1 MKILVTGA
9 SGFLGFAIAK
19 KLRQQGHEIINF
31 SRSSPE
37 KLFTIGVDTFEG
49 DLLESADL
57 LDLFETHQ
65 FDAVFHVAGKIAMWG
80 DWSDFYNINV
90 LGTKLL
96 LELSKTYGVK
106 KFIYTSS
113 PSVAFGQDDL
123 KGVDES
129 VGYPEEY
136 FSMYARSKAMAEQT
150 VLKMNSQEFLTC
162 ALRPHLIFG
171 PGDENL
177 IPRLLNAHRTGKLK
191 RVGNGD
197 NLVDV
202 IYVDNAADAHIEAF
216 KHLNYQSGVD
226 GEAFFIG
233 QGPVNLWSFIDQ
245 IMEKHQ
251 LPKVTKSISF
261 KKAYAIGS
269 VIETGLKIL
278 GKKNVDPPMTRF
290 VAMQLAKSHYFSH
303 KKAEE
308 RLHWKPQ
315 ISLEKG
321 IQSL

>member
-19 KLRQQGHEIINF
+19 KLRAQGHDIVNF
-31 SRSSPE
+31 SRRAPE
-37 KLFTIGVDTFEG
+37 KLFAIGVDTFEG
-49 DLLESADL
+49 DLKEASDL
-57 LDLFETHQ
+57 RDLFETHQ

-80 DWSDFYNINV
+80 DWSDFLQINY

-96 LELSKTYGVK
+96 LELAKTYGVK

-113 PSVAFGQDDL
+113 PSVAFGKNDL
-123 KGVDES
+123 LGVDES

-136 FSMYARSKAMAEQT
+136 LSMYAKSKAMAEQE
-150 VLKMNSQEFLTC
+150 VLKANCAEFLTC

-177 IPRLLNAHRTGKLK
+177 IPRLLKSHCTGKLK
-191 RVGNGD
+191 RVGNGE

-202 IYVDNAADAHIEAF
+202 VYVDNAADAHIQALE
-216 KHLNYQSGVD
+216 HLSFNSGVD

-233 QGPVNLWSFIDQ
+233 QGPVNLWNFIDQ
-245 IMEKHQ
+245 IMQKHQ
-251 LPKVTKSISF
+251 LPKVSKEISF

-269 VIETGLKIL
+269 VIEAGLKLTRKVDI
-278 GKKNVDPPMTRF
+278 DPPMTRF

-303 KKAEE
+303 KKAQE
-308 RLHWKPQ
+308 RLHWSPKVTLDQ
-315 ISLEKG
+315 AISNL
-321 IQSL
+321 